1 MRIVTDEKDRQAYKE
16 FLEKH
21 ERCNF
26 QQSPE
31 WAKVKGNWI
40 NEIVLAEDE
49 SGKIIGAVSILI
61 RKIPIFGNI
70 MYSSRGPTC
79 DIHDIS
85 VMKQLTDG
93 IKELAKKYKAIV
105 YKAEPD
111 ILSSDE
117 EYRKIVTSLGYKI
130 KDDAKNFREE
140 IQPRYVFRL
149 DIKGKTEE
157 LLFVNSNC
165 ERLKDDVKIIHKAI
179 YIDNPFVVDELSR
192 YRDSGNPMNDML
204 IGLLTAK
211 ERDNVMD
218 GIVESV
224 RAKEKLNDIYRTL
237 QNVIEGEILFNQSN
251 EEYYLKNKKF
261 SEPISFHNLSTGM
274 KSFVI
279 LKMLLE
285 RGCLKEK
292 DVVILDEPEI
302 HLHPQWQIAYAELLV
317 LLQKQFDLSV
327 VVTTHSPYFVDA
339 INLFSCKYATDSSVN
354 YYISSV
360 DNNRV
365 NMKNVTDNIEEI
377 YKKMVSP
384 IEALDTLRY
393 ELNNG

>member
-130 KDDAKNFREE
+130 KDNAKDFKDE

-157 LLFVNSNC
+157 EINNHLAQSKEKNYNENGALYYPGLGKDALAAKKGVEVREGTREDLKAFHKIMVETGSRDGFIIRPLEYFEKMYDNLAPEHMKLLMAYYDNEPISGVIPIFYGNKTWYLYGASSNKHRNLMPNYLLQW
-165 ERLKDDVKIIHKAI
+165 EMIKMAIARKDDV
-179 YIDNPFVVDELSR
+179 YDFRGVSGVVDENHPQYGL
-192 YRDSGNPMNDML
+192 YRFKKGF
-204 IGLLTAK
+204 GATFT
-211 ERDNVMD
+211 EFV
-218 GIVESV
+218 
-224 RAKEKLNDIYRTL
+224 
-237 QNVIEGEILFNQSN
+237 GEVYIPFKPFTYSL
-251 EEYYLKNKKF
+251 YKF
-261 SEPISFHNLSTGM
+261 SEKTFRNLRG
-274 KSFVI
+274 
-279 LKMLLE
+279 LKT
-285 RGCLKEK
+285 K
-292 DVVILDEPEI
+292 
-302 HLHPQWQIAYAELLV
+302 
-317 LLQKQFDLSV
+317 F
-327 VVTTHSPYFVDA
+327 
-339 INLFSCKYATDSSVN
+339 
-354 YYISSV
+354 
-360 DNNRV
+360 
-365 NMKNVTDNIEEI
+365 
-377 YKKMVSP
+377 KK
-384 IEALDTLRY
+384 
-393 ELNNG
+393 

>member
-31 WAKVKGNWI
+31 WAKVKENWI

-149 DIKGKTEE
+149 DIKNKTEDE
-157 LLFVNSNC
+157 IFAGFHSKTRYNVRLAIKKGVEVKEGTREDLKDFHKIMVETGARDGFIIRPLSYFEKMYDEMAPEHMKLLMAYHDGKPISGVIPIFYGNKTWYLYGASSN
-165 ERLKDDVKIIHKAI
+165 EHRNLMPNYLLQWEMIKIEKKKKDDV
-179 YIDNPFVVDELSR
+179 YDFRGVSGVVDENHPQYGL
-192 YRDSGNPMNDML
+192 YRFKKGF
-204 IGLLTAK
+204 GATFT
-211 ERDNVMD
+211 EFV
-218 GIVESV
+218 
-224 RAKEKLNDIYRTL
+224 
-237 QNVIEGEILFNQSN
+237 GEVYIPFKPFTYSL
-251 EEYYLKNKKF
+251 YKF
-261 SEPISFHNLSTGM
+261 SEKTFRNLRG
-274 KSFVI
+274 
-279 LKMLLE
+279 LKT
-285 RGCLKEK
+285 K
-292 DVVILDEPEI
+292 
-302 HLHPQWQIAYAELLV
+302 
-317 LLQKQFDLSV
+317 F
-327 VVTTHSPYFVDA
+327 
-339 INLFSCKYATDSSVN
+339 
-354 YYISSV
+354 
-360 DNNRV
+360 
-365 NMKNVTDNIEEI
+365 
-377 YKKMVSP
+377 KK
-384 IEALDTLRY
+384 
-393 ELNNG
+393 

>member
-31 WAKVKGNWI
+31 WAKVKENWI

-149 DIKGKTEE
+149 DIKNKTEDE
-157 LLFVNSNC
+157 IFAGFHSKTRYNVRLAIKKGVEVKEGTREDLKDFHKIMVETGERDGFIIRPLSYFEKMYDEMAPKHMKLLMAYHDGKPISGVIPIFYGNKTWYLYGASSN
-165 ERLKDDVKIIHKAI
+165 EHRNLMPNYLLQWEMIKMAIARKDDV
-179 YIDNPFVVDELSR
+179 
-192 YRDSGNPMNDML
+192 
-204 IGLLTAK
+204 
-211 ERDNVMD
+211 
-218 GIVESV
+218 
-224 RAKEKLNDIYRTL
+224 
-237 QNVIEGEILFNQSN
+237 
-251 EEYYLKNKKF
+251 
-261 SEPISFHNLSTGM
+261 
-274 KSFVI
+274 
-279 LKMLLE
+279 
-285 RGCLKEK
+285 
-292 DVVILDEPEI
+292 
-302 HLHPQWQIAYAELLV
+302 
-317 LLQKQFDLSV
+317 
-327 VVTTHSPYFVDA
+327 
-339 INLFSCKYATDSSVN
+339 
-354 YYISSV
+354 
-360 DNNRV
+360 
-365 NMKNVTDNIEEI
+365 
-377 YKKMVSP
+377 
-384 IEALDTLRY
+384 
-393 ELNNG
+393 